1 MPVLGHLKT
10 IHPCLPSRAKTRS
23 HGGVPVQRR
32 CKGSRSAA
40 GDILGWFVG
49 PVSATT
55 LPTGSTALST
65 AYSAPRTRPNCG
77 DTYIVPV
84 ARVHEIGTALRLV
97 SVLLYAAWAHALT
110 EQTGPLVHVEAF
122 NTHVFIVN
130 SLKIARELFEKRSLV
145 YSSRP
150 WVPMFE
156 LTELTDFVVG
166 QPYGEE
172 WRWHRRTMDKQFRR
186 ESAKLYR
193 SIHTQ
198 KIHAFLRRL
207 NDHPEDFAAHVRAL
221 PGATI
226 MSTVY
231 GYDVPEYT
239 QDRFIEVA
247 EEYNRRVTVSFTPG
261 AQIVDFFPFLR
272 HFPAWVPGCGFQKS
286 AQEIRAL
293 KDEVKNQPF
302 GYALEHKALVKMLEE
317 AQAGTDDEMEMLR
330 RVSGVSYS
338 AASDTTVS
346 ALMTF
351 FLAMA
356 LYPAIQRK
364 AQTEIDD
371 LLGAPGGKFPTFEHK
386 ASLPYVEAVLREVL
400 CWRPVLPLSVPHAT
414 SAEDDYG
421 GYFIPKETTVV
432 MNIWALTH
440 EESTYGS
447 DPNAFNPDR
456 FLKPDG
462 TLLEANHT
470 SLAFGLGPRICPGRF
485 YAEDVLWLTFVS
497 VLAFFDIGKAM
508 TTEGVESEVDAANPP
523 YSDTTISHPLPFKCS
538 IKPRSTVVKD
548 LLGGVS
554 LQE

>member
-1 MPVLGHLKT
+1 MVDFPSNVGAALAALLAIYWAGSWVTDRQKRYPPGPRPFPLPIPFLGR
-10 IHPCLPSRAKTRS
+10 IP
-23 HGGVPVQRR
+23 
-32 CKGSRSAA
+32 SAA
-40 GDILGWFVG
+40 IPTSFPWLGYTKLAERF
-49 PVSATT
+49 
-55 LPTGSTALST
+55 
-65 AYSAPRTRPNCG
+65 
-77 DTYIVPV
+77 
-84 ARVHEIGTALRLV
+84 
-97 SVLLYAAWAHALT
+97 
-110 EQTGPLVHVEAF
+110 GPLVHVEAL

-130 SLKIARELFEKRSLV
+130 SLKTARDLFEKRPLV

-156 LTELTDFVVG
+156 LTEFRDFMVG

-172 WRWHRRTMDKQFRR
+172 WRWHRRTFEKHFRR
-186 ESAKLYR
+186 ESSRAYR
-193 SIHTQ
+193 PIHV
-198 KIHAFLRRL
+198 KKVHAFLRKL
-207 NDHPEDFAAHVRAL
+207 NDNPEDFAAHVRAL

-231 GYDVPEYT
+231 GYDVPDYSK
-239 QDRFIEVA
+239 DRFVEVA

-293 KDEVKNQPF
+293 KDEVKNKPF
-302 GYALEHKALVKMLEE
+302 GYALEHKDDLRLNPAPIVVKMLEE
-317 AQAGTDDEMEMLR
+317 AHKGTDDEMEMLR

-346 ALMTF
+346 ALMSF

-356 LYPAIQRK
+356 LYPAIQHK
-364 AQTEIDD
+364 AQTEIDA
-371 LLGAPGGKFPTFEHK
+371 LLGAPGATFPTFEHK
-386 ASLPYVEAVLREVL
+386 ASLPFVEALLREVL
-400 CWRPVLPLSVPHAT
+400 RWRPVLPLSVPHAT
-414 SAEDDYG
+414 SAEDNYG

-440 EESTYGS
+440 EESTHGS
-447 DPNAFNPDR
+447 NPDAFNPDR

-508 TTEGVESEVDAANPP
+508 TTEGAESEVDVASPP
-523 YSDTTISHPLPFKCS
+523 YSDTTISHPLPFTCS
-538 IKPRSTVVKD
+538 IRPRSDVVKD
-548 LLGGVS
+548 LLGGIS